1 MVGPAGVVGVGGT
14 HLADDGGV
22 VLGAR
27 GCSQDGVGVPPGGA
41 SPEVVG
47 GVVVDLD
54 NIDYANTWVSP
65 KLDGIRAIVI
75 DGVVVSRNLKPIRN
89 AHVQRLFGGRP
100 EIEGYDGELI
110 VGEPTAKD
118 CYLQTNS
125 GVMSTDGEPDVRFYV
140 FDHIEEPTIEYCRR
154 YVKLSEYQ
162 HDDRIRV
169 VRQHGIID
177 HAALLDLEEYYLGLG
192 YEGVMLRTFMGPR
205 SYYKYGRSTAKEG
218 ILNKLKR
225 FVDAEAEVIGY
236 EEEME
241 NTNAATKDA
250 LGHTERSMAKEGMVG
265 KGRLGA
271 LVCKTPEG
279 VVFKIG
285 TGYTAKQREDLW
297 KIRDRLP
304 GTFRKYK
311 SFLIGVKDA
320 PRFPVDLGPRDPI
333 DM

>member
-1 MVGPAGVVGVGGT
+1 MSKPFKPL
-14 HLADDGGV
+14 LAE
-22 VLGAR
+22 
-27 GCSQDGVGVPPGGA
+27 P
-41 SPEVVG
+41 
-47 GVVVDLD
+47 VDFQYL
-54 NIDYANTWVSP
+54 DYANTWLSP
-65 KLDGIRAIVI
+65 KYDGIRAIVR
-75 DGVVVSRNLKPIRN
+75 DRVVVSRNLKPIRN
-89 AHVQRLFGGRP
+89 KYVQHMYGRP
-100 EIEGYDGELI
+100 EYEHLDGELI